1 MKICVFCMKD
11 VSEEKG
17 VCCGTYK
24 GVEQKPELGEVI
36 ENYSY
41 GNAGGTNINIHFA
54 CEWDEYGESE
64 PCGAINLGVDVWMER
79 GDRTAYS
86 DPSILYGS
94 YKCAECEHV
103 YDYRVDIV
111 K

>member
-11 VSEEKG
+11 VAESVG

-24 GVEQKPELGEVI
+24 GVEQKPALGEVI
-36 ENYSY
+36 ENYTY
-41 GNAGGTNINIHFA
+41 IGGINISFA

-64 PCGAINLGVDVWMER
+64 PCGAINLDVNVDLER

-94 YKCAECEHV
+94 YTCAECDHT
-103 YDYRVDIV
+103 YDYRVDLV